1 MNIKGLIGAQIA
13 PSIRPAEKVDRSIRS
28 DMTRDRDANGQQAWD
43 DGQGSE
49 KREPMSEEQLK
60 RAMEHLAQLPVVRE
74 NKWSVQ
80 LQTDREG
87 VRSVVIKDNLGTLIR
102 RIPEAE
108 LWSLP
113 LESPEPKGH
122 LFKRTA

>member
-1 MNIKGLIGAQIA
+1 MSDEQIQKA
-13 PSIRPAEKVDRSIRS
+13 IAH
-28 DMTRDRDANGQQAWD
+28 
-43 DGQGSE
+43 
-49 KREPMSEEQLK
+49 LK
-60 RAMEHLAQLPVVRE
+60 QLPVVKE

-80 LQTDREG
+80 LFVAEDGARF
-87 VRSVVIKDNLGTLIR
+87 VILKDNLGTLIR
-102 RIPEAE
+102 RIPEIE